1 MEDVKALKNR
11 INHLEAELEVMRKA
25 LGVRREKKDPG
36 AWDRL
41 HELGR
46 EISKAWKSGKPSWL
60 LISEARR

>member
-1 MEDVKALKNR
+1 MEDVKALKDR

-25 LGVRREKKDPG
+25 LGGIEKKDPR

-46 EISKAWKSGKPSWL
+46 EIGKAWNNEKPSWQL
-60 LISEARR
+60 VSEARR